1 MKTVK
6 FTLIII
12 VFSIFC
18 FLPAF
23 AATYYVDAV
32 NGNDGNSGLTTAE
45 AWKRLTKATGSTAAG
60 DTVYVKPGTYNAALL
75 ETFPITI
82 TNSFF
87 VATPAYQATIEES
100 GASTQAVK
108 LVGNAS
114 LEGFMVKGDVGGDTA
129 VVAGLIDTASVITI
143 KDNIINGSNFTYGL
157 QCVQAND
164 TVNITSNLI
173 YAASRGIFIN
183 NMLANSSV
191 TKNTIRDCTTYG
203 IFVNQSNLAAS
214 NNTVVRSGTGFY
226 ANTGVAEAGFIVN
239 LKNNIFYNT
248 GGAGTVGIQRVG
260 DGGALYSSYECVSGN
275 ETAYGGTTV
284 ASKVGDI
291 LADPQFTDAT
301 GNNFNLQPPSPCIDT
316 GDPVTAV
323 DPDGSRADMGAYP
336 YDHRPTVQVLTPNGG
351 ETLTGEVSSSIT
363 WAATQAGGVDH
374 LALYYSLNS
383 GATYPNAITSSVT
396 NSGTYAWTVPN
407 ISTNEARVRAIVT
420 ASNGYTATDES
431 NADFTIVTT
440 TTTTT
445 FPAPT
450 ISIPATTTTT
460 TLPQKVTVTGTPAT
474 PQLAGAAIN
483 ISILSNEE
491 QPLTMYIYNENVEI
505 VNIITINAVAGPNT
519 FTWTPTKD
527 TPAGIYRYQIRG
539 KSTKISGKFL
549 IAR

>member
-1 MKTVK
+1 MKMVK

-12 VFSIFC
+12 FFSVFC

-60 DTVYVKPGTYNAALL
+60 DTVYVKPGTYNAALG
-75 ETFPITI
+75 ETFPIAI
-82 TNSFF
+82 TNNFF
-87 VATPAYQATIEES
+87 VATTTYQATIEES
-100 GASTQAVK
+100 GGSTNAVV
-108 LVGNAS
+108 LAGNAS
-114 LEGFMVKGDVGGDTA
+114 LEGFTVKGDVGGDTA
-129 VVAGLIDTASVITI
+129 VVAGLGDTASVITI

-157 QCVQAND
+157 QCVLAND

-260 DGGALYSSYECVSGN
+260 AGGALYSSYECVSGN

-291 LADPQFTDAT
+291 LVDPQFTDAT
-301 GNNFNLQPPSPCIDT
+301 GNNFNLQPSSPCIDT
-316 GDPVTAV
+316 ADPTSSL

-336 YDHRPTVQVLTPNGG
+336 YDHRPTVQIIKPNGG
-351 ETLTGEVSSSIT
+351 ESLTGGSAYNIT
-363 WAATQAGGVDH
+363 WTATQAGGVDH
-374 LALYYSLNS
+374 LALYYSVNS
-383 GATYPNAITSSVT
+383 GTTYPNTITSSVT
-396 NSGTYAWTVPN
+396 NTGTYGWTVAN
-407 ISTNEARVRAIVT
+407 VTTNEARVRAIVT

-431 NADFTIVTT
+431 DADFTISTT
-440 TTTTT
+440 PS
-445 FPAPT
+445 PAPT
-450 ISIPATTTTT
+450 ISVPATTTTT
-460 TLPQKVTVTGTPAT
+460 TLPQKVTVTGTPTT

-491 QPLTMYIYNENVEI
+491 QPLTMNIYNENVEL
-505 VNIITINAVAGPNT
+505 VNTVTINAVVGPNT
-519 FTWTPTKD
+519 LTWLSQGY
-527 TPAGIYRYQIRG
+527 PAGIYRYQIRG
-539 KSTKISGKFL
+539 PSTKISGKFVL
-549 IAR
+549 NAR